1 MEYTTIDQ
9 RLAIKYNLNL
19 QESYLMG
26 FLVEKLNSNK
36 FINISKSEIV
46 NELPLLSDKYDT
58 IYRYLK
64 KLMNVGLI
72 EFKNNDS
79 NYLKLSI
86 NIY

>member
-19 QESYLMG
+19 RESYLMG

-36 FINISKSEIV
+36 FINVSKSEIV

-58 IYRYLK
+58 IYIK
-64 KLMNVGLI
+64 FISK
-72 EFKNNDS
+72 
-79 NYLKLSI
+79 
-86 NIY
+86 